1 MKLLVEI
8 EDQLAGIFAGVMII
22 AFTERYFK
30 IPYSKTLL
38 IISLVV
44 FFIFLVLD
52 IIYNFKDIGG
62 QHIWWMILAQVS
74 SLIDIALVA
83 SMFSWL
89 TKINLP
95 FVTERFVPYLD
106 NPTIVLA
113 IGFFFVISS
122 ILWLIIYFTDFW
134 AEQSFLSSSYARKLR
149 THFQF
154 WILQLSAVFCN
165 LHNLGRLLPLSSW
178 EFFLIFAEIWNKT
191 FQDFLFDFFYLF

>member
-62 QHIWWMILAQVS
+62 QHIGWMILAQVS

-122 ILWLIIYFTDFW
+122 ILWLIIYFTDF
-134 AEQSFLSSSYARKLR
+134 
-149 THFQF
+149 
-154 WILQLSAVFCN
+154 
-165 LHNLGRLLPLSSW
+165 
-178 EFFLIFAEIWNKT
+178 
-191 FQDFLFDFFYLF
+191 